1 MFRTILLPAIFLLAA
16 QMASAMTLEEA
27 IDLGKRRSLRM
38 EEPRIEH
45 LRVNGR
51 IREAWSNALPQ
62 VEGLAGYQRYWK
74 PAKVFFGGNAVE
86 LQQDNN
92 ALAEA
97 TLTQPIYTFGRVSA
111 GLRAA
116 YAARSSHDFLQSNT
130 ERGLELEVIR
140 RYGTV
145 LLMRDVVEARRQS
158 LAVSDSNLTRVQRMR
173 DVGLMSDYDVL
184 RSRVQASNQIPQFQQ
199 AENDLRLAQLSLLE
213 LLGVPLDTNVTID
226 GSLENYAARV
236 NVDTTAT
243 DYRKRDDLEA
253 LRQLTKLYKNVYVLT
268 RNADLPVLAGQMKYA
283 WQWTSD
289 KWAANDTNSFSS
301 FYGGLSLSIPI
312 WTSGK
317 NIGRGQQAKADWRRS
332 ELDLEQAERGA
343 KLQLESAVRTYET
356 AQASET
362 SAQLTVQEAEE
373 ARHIAQT
380 KLAQGQ
386 LTQVEMDAAQLEELV
401 ARVSLAQATYN
412 RLVAAAETR
421 MALGLTP
428 FTY

>member
-1 MFRTILLPAIFLLAA
+1 
-16 QMASAMTLEEA
+16 
-27 IDLGKRRSLRM
+27 
-38 EEPRIEH
+38 
-45 LRVNGR
+45 
-51 IREAWSNALPQ
+51 
-62 VEGLAGYQRYWK
+62 
-74 PAKVFFGGNAVE
+74 
-86 LQQDNN
+86 
-92 ALAEA
+92 
-97 TLTQPIYTFGRVSA
+97 
-111 GLRAA
+111 
-116 YAARSSHDFLQSNT
+116 
-130 ERGLELEVIR
+130 
-140 RYGTV
+140 
-145 LLMRDVVEARRQS
+145 
-158 LAVSDSNLTRVQRMR
+158 
-173 DVGLMSDYDVL
+173 
-184 RSRVQASNQIPQFQQ
+184 
-199 AENDLRLAQLSLLE
+199 
-213 LLGVPLDTNVTID
+213 
-226 GSLENYAARV
+226 
-236 NVDTTAT
+236 
-243 DYRKRDDLEA
+243 
-253 LRQLTKLYKNVYVLT
+253 VYVLT